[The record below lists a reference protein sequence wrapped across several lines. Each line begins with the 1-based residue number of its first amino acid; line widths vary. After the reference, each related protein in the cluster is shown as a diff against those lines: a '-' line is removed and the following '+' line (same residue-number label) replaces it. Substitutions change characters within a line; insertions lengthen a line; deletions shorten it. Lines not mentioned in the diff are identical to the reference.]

1 MRINLHKVLV
11 ARNVL
16 KALQKK
22 LSKVPAGDNHLH
34 LDHYQNGR
42 EQGFLVVNYPN
53 PAPKMDVRWVA
64 FAENRN
70 SDNIVVYPG
79 QTGFVPSSCIDDKS
93 FKHAVYFGPEE
104 VNKAAHFCVDY
115 LLGK

>member
-1 MRINLHKVLV
+1 MYKVRV

-16 KALQKK
+16 KAIQRR
-22 LSKVPAGDNHLH
+22 LSKIEESGIHRLH
-34 LDHYQNGR
+34 LEHYQNCR
-42 EQGFLVVNYPN
+42 EQGFLIVNFPTTPLLN
-53 PAPKMDVRWVA
+53 TKWLA

-79 QTGFVPSSCIDDKS
+79 QNNFVPETSIDEDS
-93 FKHAVYFGPEE
+93 YKHRVYFGPEE
-104 VNKAAHFCVDY
+104 INKAAHFCVDY